1 MNIYSNWEKNQYV
14 NEIFA
19 KHNKNSEEKKIEMH
33 KMLQINKTK
42 EPKPPSEL
50 IFMPE
55 IAHTKIIIYIQSSKL
70 LREREWASSA
80 ERVGIHTN
88 THTQLTGTCERN
100 AEPTE
105 S

>member
-1 MNIYSNWEKNQYV
+1 M

-70 LREREWASSA
+70 LRES
-80 ERVGIHTN
+80 ERAVLKELALTQ
-88 THTQLTGTCERN
+88 THTHTHN
-100 AEPTE
+100 
-105 S
+105 